1 VARCQIDCIWGGYG
15 VATISR
21 LLKILGLFC
30 RISSL
35 LQGSFAEETYNFKAP
50 THRSHPIRGVVAL
63 KLYVSFAEYSLL
75 YRVLLQKRP
84 IILGSLLVVATP
96 YHDYSTDFCEI

>member
-1 VARCQIDCIWGGYG
+1 MSLRGRCSKRRRVTRGGKVWAHLQQMSCEAKLIEDTEWYG

-35 LQGSFAEETYNFKAP
+35 LQGSFAKKTYNFKAP
-50 THRSHPIRGVVAL
+50 THRSHPIEADVRFSV
-63 KLYVSFAEYSLL
+63 
-75 YRVLLQKRP
+75 
-84 IILGSLLVVATP
+84 
-96 YHDYSTDFCEI
+96 